1 MQLEMGISTNRYLPA
16 SGTAGFARSFVNG
29 NSRVPCPPPMITES
43 TLLVLV
49 VMRWPFD
56 IREILSCE
64 RCFVLYPARRQKKS
78 ASHNGKTRD
87 DRVAFGWR
95 SGQHPLCGHIES
107 ESLAAAGFI
116 TSK

>member
-16 SGTAGFARSFVNG
+16 SGTAGFARSFVKG

-64 RCFVLYPARRQKKS
+64 RCFVLYPVRRQKKS
-78 ASHNGKTRD
+78 ASDNEKLGTTESPS
-87 DRVAFGWR
+87 VGR
-95 SGQHPLCGHIES
+95 SGQRPFMRAHRIGIIGGSGLYHI
-107 ESLAAAGFI
+107 
-116 TSK
+116 